1 MGTREYRPWVVALV
15 LLLVLSMRAS
25 AAPAERGQPLQAAD
39 LEAIWKDF
47 TQNDDAGTKKAWQGI
62 TAMTQAPQLAVPF
75 LKERLKPV
83 PRPDPK
89 RIEQCLADLDSGNFK
104 TREKAMQELEGLG
117 DMALPALD
125 KKLAEKTLSVEARR
139 RMETLAQR
147 PRTVLT
153 GEELRSLRA
162 VEVLEGIGTPEAR
175 AVLTNLA
182 RGGEGAVLTEQA
194 RRALARLGRRR

>member
-1 MGTREYRPWVVALV
+1 MKEHRLWVGALV
-15 LLLVLSMRAS
+15 FLLVLAIRAP
-25 AAPAERGQPLQAAD
+25 AAPAERGQHLQAAD
-39 LEAIWKDF
+39 LEAIWKDL
-47 TQNDDAGTKKAWQGI
+47 TQNGDAGTRKAWQGI
-62 TAMTQAPQLAVPF
+62 NAMIQAPHLAVPF
-75 LKERLKPV
+75 LKERVKPV

-175 AVLTNLA
+175 AVLGNLA

-194 RRALARLGRRR
+194 RRALARLERRR